1 MKPTDRKTF
10 VTAYNNFVQEAV
22 KGTGIFAGTLFA
34 QAILESSGKYNL
46 SNWLVGGSKLS
57 QKANNFFGIK
67 SSSKWK
73 GEVYNIATG
82 EYTPAGSYY
91 VISDNFR
98 KYPSV
103 EASILDYIKFLQ
115 ENPRYEKAGVFK
127 AKDVKE
133 QAERLKAAGYAT
145 APDYAEVVNSVYKSI
160 SSLITE
166 HKGKVLGIGTILLFA
181 AGFFLFKK
189 LARN

>member
-1 MKPTDRKTF
+1 MIPTTREKF
-10 VTAYNNFVQEAV
+10 VKDYSKFVADAV

-46 SNWLVGGSKLS
+46 PGWLVGGSKLS

-67 SSSKWK
+67 ASPAWK

-82 EYTPAGSYY
+82 EYTPAGQYY
-91 VISDNFR
+91 TIADNFR
-98 KYPSV
+98 KYATV
-103 EASILDYIKFLQ
+103 EDSIKDYVKFLKS
-115 ENPRYEKAGVFK
+115 NPRYTTAGVFS

-145 APDYAEVVNSVYKSI
+145 APDYATVVNSVYNSIKSFI
-160 SSLITE
+160 SENTGSIIKGSSL
-166 HKGKVLGIGTILLFA
+166 LLIVGLFFA
-181 AGFFLFKK
+181 YRYYK
-189 LARN
+189 